1 MTKNPW
7 GESKTRKQ
15 WIKDIKKTHE
25 VILGT
30 SFLEKKMKDYDKIA
44 ESLIKQVDATI
55 LHELT
60 RELIGSIIKQH
71 FLMKKI
77 EARWAEEDKEK

>member
-1 MTKNPW
+1 
-7 GESKTRKQ
+7 
-15 WIKDIKKTHE
+15 
-25 VILGT
+25 
-30 SFLEKKMKDYDKIA
+30 MKDYDKMA
-44 ESLIKQVDATI
+44 KSLIKQVDATV

-77 EARWAEEDKEK
+77 EARWAEEDKK